1 MLAIHSMTNANNLN
15 LQLESTLQ
23 ELPLW
28 SVYVE
33 ADSPANDLNKLFK
46 QEPLLPGI
54 ILVKNHNYVGMISRQ
69 RFFEH
74 MSRPYSFPLFSKR
87 PAINLINFLQPDVCV
102 ISEDALIVEAN
113 KIALQR
119 EPQFVYEPILIETQ
133 LGSYKLLD
141 FHQLLLAYS
150 QIHILTLAQLEQVEE
165 QSRIA
170 KRGFRNLKNNYT
182 RLIQNEKMAALGQ
195 LVAGIAHEINN
206 PVNFIAGNL
215 VYALNY
221 TQDFLKL
228 ISLYQH
234 HYPKPVAEI
243 QAAIAEI
250 ELEFLTTDFLNLLN
264 SMKFGTERIQE
275 IVLSLR
281 NFSRLDESEKKIV
294 DIHEGI
300 DSTLIILQS
309 RLINQQTGRKI
320 PISKEYGNIPLVE
333 CYAGLI
339 NQVFMNIIANAIDAI
354 LESFEDSNL
363 SFESDSSTLKSPL
376 IRIQTEVTNDQQVVI
391 RIADNGT
398 GIPKD
403 IQKRLFDPFFTTKPV
418 GKGTG
423 LGLSISYQIVVEK
436 HCGQLQCIST
446 VKEGTEF
453 IITIPVELNS

>member
-1 MLAIHSMTNANNLN
+1 MLAMHSMTNANNLN

-33 ADSPANDLNKLFK
+33 ADSPANDLNTLFK

-54 ILVKNHNYVGMISRQ
+54 ILVKNHDYLGMISRQ

-87 PAINLINFLQPDVCV
+87 PAINLINFLQPEVCI
-102 ISEDALIVEAN
+102 ISEDTLIVEAN
-113 KIALQR
+113 KLALQR

-141 FHQLLLAYS
+141 FHHLLLAYS
-150 QIHILTLAQLEQVEE
+150 QIHILTLAQLEKVEE

-170 KRGFRNLKNNYT
+170 KVGFRTLKNNYA

-206 PVNFIAGNL
+206 PVNFIAGNI

-221 TQDFLKL
+221 TQNLLQL

-234 HYPKPVAEI
+234 HYPAPVAEI
-243 QAAIAEI
+243 KAAIAEM
-250 ELEFLTTDFLNLLN
+250 ELEFLTADFLKLLD

-281 NFSRLDESEKKIV
+281 NFSRLDESDKKIV

-309 RLINQQTGRKI
+309 RLINQETGQIITIDKQ
-320 PISKEYGNIPLVE
+320 YGNLPLVE

-339 NQVFMNIIANAIDAI
+339 NQVFMNILSNAIDAI
-354 LESFEDSNL
+354 LESFESVY
-363 SFESDSSTLKSPL
+363 STLKSPV
-376 IRIQTEVTNDQQVVI
+376 IRIRTEVTNDRQVVI
-391 RIADNGT
+391 RIADNGS

-436 HCGQLQCIST
+436 HCGQLQCISS

>member
-1 MLAIHSMTNANNLN
+1 MHSMTNANNLN

-33 ADSPANDLNKLFK
+33 ADSPANDLNTLFK

-54 ILVKNHNYVGMISRQ
+54 ILVKNHDYLGMISRQ

-87 PAINLINFLQPDVCV
+87 PAINLINFLQPEVCI
-102 ISEDALIVEAN
+102 ISEDTLIVEAN
-113 KIALQR
+113 KLALQR

-141 FHQLLLAYS
+141 FHHLLLAYS
-150 QIHILTLAQLEQVEE
+150 QIHILTLAQLEKVEE

-170 KRGFRNLKNNYT
+170 KVGFRTLKNNYA

-195 LVAGIAHEINN
+195 FVAGIAHEINN

-221 TQDFLKL
+221 TQDLLQL

-234 HYPKPVAEI
+234 HYPAPVAEI
-243 QAAIAEI
+243 EAAIAEM
-250 ELEFLTTDFLNLLN
+250 ELEFLTADFLKLLD

-281 NFSRLDESEKKIV
+281 NFSRLDESDKKIV

-309 RLINQQTGRKI
+309 RIINQETGQI
-320 PISKEYGNIPLVE
+320 ITIDKEYGNLPLVE

-339 NQVFMNIIANAIDAI
+339 NQVFMNILSNAIDAI
-354 LESFEDSNL
+354 FA
-363 SFESDSSTLKSPL
+363 SFESAYSNLKSPV
-376 IRIQTEVTNDQQVVI
+376 IRIRTEVTDNREVVI
-391 RIADNGT
+391 RIADNGS

-446 VKEGTEF
+446 IKEGTEF

>member
-1 MLAIHSMTNANNLN
+1 MLAMHSMTNANNLN

-33 ADSPANDLNKLFK
+33 ADSPANDLNTLFK

-54 ILVKNHNYVGMISRQ
+54 ILVKNHDYLGMISRQ

-87 PAINLINFLQPDVCV
+87 PAINLINFLQPEVCI
-102 ISEDALIVEAN
+102 ISEDTLIVEAN
-113 KIALQR
+113 KLALQR

-141 FHQLLLAYS
+141 FHHLLLAYS
-150 QIHILTLAQLEQVEE
+150 QIHILTLAQLEKVEE

-170 KRGFRNLKNNYT
+170 KVGFRTLKNNYA

-195 LVAGIAHEINN
+195 FVAGIAHEINN

-221 TQDFLKL
+221 TQDLLQL

-234 HYPKPVAEI
+234 HYPAPVAEI
-243 QAAIAEI
+243 EAAIAEM
-250 ELEFLTTDFLNLLN
+250 ELEFLTADFLKLLD

-281 NFSRLDESEKKIV
+281 NFSRLDESDKKIV

-309 RLINQQTGRKI
+309 RIINQETGQI
-320 PISKEYGNIPLVE
+320 ITIDKEYGNLPLVE

-339 NQVFMNIIANAIDAI
+339 NQVFMNILSNAIDAI
-354 LESFEDSNL
+354 FA
-363 SFESDSSTLKSPL
+363 SFESAYSNLKSPV
-376 IRIQTEVTNDQQVVI
+376 IRIRTEVTDNREVVI
-391 RIADNGT
+391 RIADNGS

-446 VKEGTEF
+446 IKEGTEF

>member
-1 MLAIHSMTNANNLN
+1 MLAMHSMTNANNLN

-33 ADSPANDLNKLFK
+33 ADSPANDLNTLFK

-54 ILVKNHNYVGMISRQ
+54 ILVKNHDYLGMISRQ

-87 PAINLINFLQPDVCV
+87 PAINLINFLQPDVCI
-102 ISEDALIVEAN
+102 ISENTLIVEAN
-113 KIALQR
+113 KLALQR
-119 EPQFVYEPILIETQ
+119 EPQFVYEPILIKTQ
-133 LGSYKLLD
+133 AGSYKLLD
-141 FHQLLLAYS
+141 FHHLLLAYS
-150 QIHILTLAQLEQVEE
+150 QIHILTLAQLEKVEE

-170 KRGFRNLKNNYT
+170 KVGFRTLKNNYA

-221 TQDFLKL
+221 TQDLLQL

-234 HYPKPVAEI
+234 HYPVPVAEI
-243 QAAIAEI
+243 EAAIAEM
-250 ELEFLTTDFLNLLN
+250 ELEFLTADYLKLLD

-281 NFSRLDESEKKIV
+281 NFSRLDESDKKIV

-309 RLINQQTGRKI
+309 RLLNQETGQI
-320 PISKEYGNIPLVE
+320 ITIDKEYGNLPLVE

-339 NQVFMNIIANAIDAI
+339 NQVFMNILANAIDAI
-354 LESFEDSNL
+354 AESFESA
-363 SFESDSSTLKSPL
+363 SSTLKSPV
-376 IRIQTEVTNDQQVVI
+376 IRILTEVTDNRQVVI

-446 VKEGTEF
+446 IKEGTEF
-453 IITIPVELNS
+453 VITIPVKLNS

>member
-1 MLAIHSMTNANNLN
+1 MLAIHSMINANNLN
-15 LQLESTLQ
+15 LRLESTLQ

-33 ADSPANDLNKLFK
+33 ADSPVNDLNTLFK

-54 ILVKNHNYVGMISRQ
+54 ILVKNHDYLGMISRQ

-87 PAINLINFLQPDVCV
+87 PAINLINFLQPEVRV
-102 ISEDALIVEAN
+102 ISEDTLIVEAN
-113 KIALQR
+113 KLALER
-119 EPQFVYEPILIETQ
+119 EPKFVYEPILIETQ
-133 LGSYKLLD
+133 LGNYKLLD
-141 FHQLLLAYS
+141 FHHLLLAYS

-165 QSRIA
+165 QSRIT
-170 KRGFRNLKNNYT
+170 KVGFRTLKNNYT

-221 TQDFLKL
+221 TQDLLKL
-228 ISLYQH
+228 VNLYQH
-234 HYPKPVAEI
+234 HYPAPVAEI
-243 QAAIAEI
+243 QTAIADI
-250 ELEFLTTDFLNLLN
+250 ELEFLTSDFLDLLN

-281 NFSRLDESEKKIV
+281 NFSRLDESDKKIV

-300 DSTLIILQS
+300 DSTLTILQS
-309 RLINQQTGRKI
+309 RLINHQTGETI
-320 PISKEYGNIPLVE
+320 TIHKEYGNLPQVE

-339 NQVFMNIIANAIDAI
+339 NQVFMNIITNAIDAI
-354 LESFEDSNL
+354 FERFESADSN
-363 SFESDSSTLKSPL
+363 LKSPL
-376 IRIQTEVTNDQQVVI
+376 ITIRTEVTDNQQVVI
-391 RIADNGT
+391 RIADNGI

-446 VKEGTEF
+446 EKEGTEF
-453 IITIPVELNS
+453 IITIPVQLNS

>member
-1 MLAIHSMTNANNLN
+1 MLSIHTMTNANNLN
-15 LQLESTLQ
+15 LRLESTLQ

-33 ADSPANDLNKLFK
+33 ADSPANDLNTLFK

-54 ILVKNHNYVGMISRQ
+54 ILVKNHDYLGMISRQ

-87 PAINLINFLQPDVCV
+87 PAINLINFLQPDVCI
-102 ISEDALIVEAN
+102 ISEDTLIVEAN
-113 KIALQR
+113 KVALQR

-141 FHQLLLAYS
+141 FHHLLLAYS
-150 QIHILTLAQLEQVEE
+150 QIHILTLAQLEKVEE

-170 KRGFRNLKNNYT
+170 KVGFRTLKNNYA

-221 TQDFLKL
+221 TQDLLQL

-234 HYPKPVAEI
+234 HYPAPVAEI
-243 QAAIAEI
+243 EAAIAEM
-250 ELEFLTTDFLNLLN
+250 ELEFLTADYLKLLD

-281 NFSRLDESEKKIV
+281 NFSRLDESDKKIV

-309 RLINQQTGRKI
+309 RLLNQETGQI
-320 PISKEYGNIPLVE
+320 ITIDKEYGNLPLVE

-339 NQVFMNIIANAIDAI
+339 NQVFMNILANAIDAI
-354 LESFEDSNL
+354 FESFESAYSNI
-363 SFESDSSTLKSPL
+363 KSPL
-376 IRIQTEVTNDQQVVI
+376 IRIRTEVTDNRQVVI

-436 HCGQLQCIST
+436 HCGQLQCISS

>member
-1 MLAIHSMTNANNLN
+1 MLAIHSITNANNLN
-15 LQLESTLQ
+15 LRLESTLQ

-28 SVYVE
+28 SVYFD
-33 ADSPANDLNKLFK
+33 ADSPANELNTLFK

-54 ILVKNHNYVGMISRQ
+54 ILVKNHDYVGMISRQ

-87 PAINLINFLQPDVCV
+87 PVINLISFLQSDVCV
-102 ISEDALIVEAN
+102 ISEDTLIVEAN
-113 KIALQR
+113 KVALQR
-119 EPQFVYEPILIETQ
+119 EPQFVYEPILIKTQ
-133 LGSYKLLD
+133 LGSHKLLD
-141 FHQLLLAYS
+141 FHHLLLAHS

-215 VYALNY
+215 VHAINY
-221 TQDFLKL
+221 TEDLL
-228 ISLYQH
+228 ELVSLYQY
-234 HYPKPVAEI
+234 HYPAPVAEI
-243 QAAIAEI
+243 KAAIAEI

-281 NFSRLDESEKKIV
+281 NFSRLDESEKKVV

-309 RLINQQTGRKI
+309 RLINQETGQKI
-320 PISKEYGNIPLVE
+320 TISKEYGNLPLVE

-339 NQVFMNIIANAIDAI
+339 NQVFMNILVNAIDAI
-354 LESFEDSNL
+354 FESDDESNL
-363 SFESDSSTLKSPL
+363 SSESAYSTLKLPL
-376 IRIQTEVTNDQQVVI
+376 IRIQTEVTDNQQVVI
-391 RIADNGT
+391 RIADNGM

-436 HCGQLQCIST
+436 HCGQLQFISN

-453 IITIPVELNS
+453 IITIPVQINS

>member
-1 MLAIHSMTNANNLN
+1 MLAIESMTSITNANNLN
-15 LQLESTLQ
+15 LRLESTLQ

-28 SVYVE
+28 SVYFD
-33 ADSPANDLNKLFK
+33 ADSPANDLNRLFK

-54 ILVKNHNYVGMISRQ
+54 ILIKNHNYVGMISRQ

-102 ISEDALIVEAN
+102 ISEETLIVEAN
-113 KIALQR
+113 KVALQR

-170 KRGFRNLKNNYT
+170 KQGFRNLKNNYT

-221 TQDFLKL
+221 TQDLLKL

-234 HYPKPVAEI
+234 HYPTPVAEI

-250 ELEFLTTDFLNLLN
+250 ELDFLTADFLKLLN

-281 NFSRLDESEKKIV
+281 NFSRLDESDKKIV

-309 RLINQQTGRKI
+309 RLINQQTGQTI
-320 PISKEYGNIPLVE
+320 TIYKEYGNLPLVE
-333 CYAGLI
+333 CYPGLI
-339 NQVFMNIIANAIDAI
+339 NQVFMNILANAIDAI
-354 LESFEDSNL
+354 FERVESADL
-363 SFESDSSTLKSPL
+363 TLKSPL
-376 IRIQTEVTNDQQVVI
+376 ISIRTEVTHNQQVVI
-391 RIADNGT
+391 RIADNGI

-423 LGLSISYQIVVEK
+423 LGLSISYQIIVEK

-453 IITIPVELNS
+453 IITIPVQLNS

>member
-1 MLAIHSMTNANNLN
+1 MLAIYSMTNANNLN
-15 LQLESTLQ
+15 LRLESTLQ

-33 ADSPANDLNKLFK
+33 ADSPTNDLNTLFK

-54 ILVKNHNYVGMISRQ
+54 ILVKNHDYLGMISRQ

-74 MSRPYSFPLFSKR
+74 MSRPYSFSLFSKR
-87 PAINLINFLQPDVCV
+87 PAINLINFLQPDVCI
-102 ISEDALIVEAN
+102 ISEETLIVEAN
-113 KIALQR
+113 KLALQR
-119 EPQFVYEPILIETQ
+119 EPKFVYEPILIETQ
-133 LGSYKLLD
+133 LGNYKLLD
-141 FHQLLLAYS
+141 FHQLLLAHS
-150 QIHILTLAQLEQVEE
+150 QIHILTLAQLEQAQE
-165 QSRIA
+165 QSRIT
-170 KRGFRNLKNNYT
+170 KLGFRTLKNNYA

-215 VYALNY
+215 VYAINY
-221 TQDFLKL
+221 TQDLLKL

-234 HYPKPVAEI
+234 HYPAPVAEI
-243 QAAIAEI
+243 KAAIAEM
-250 ELEFLTTDFLNLLN
+250 ELEFLTVDYLKLLD

-281 NFSRLDESEKKIV
+281 NFSRLDESDKKIV

-309 RLINQQTGRKI
+309 RLINQQICQVITI
-320 PISKEYGNIPLVE
+320 DKEYGNLPLVE

-339 NQVFMNIIANAIDAI
+339 NQVFMNIITNAIDAI
-354 LESFEDSNL
+354 FEN
-363 SFESDSSTLKSPL
+363 FESVYSTQKSPV
-376 IRIQTEVTNDQQVVI
+376 IRIRTEVTDNRQVVI

-453 IITIPVELNS
+453 IITIPIELNS

>member
-1 MLAIHSMTNANNLN
+1 MLAIHSITNANNLN
-15 LQLESTLQ
+15 LRLESTLQ

-28 SVYVE
+28 SVYFD

-87 PAINLINFLQPDVCV
+87 PVINLINFLQSDVCV
-102 ISEDALIVEAN
+102 ISEDTLIIEAN
-113 KIALQR
+113 KVALQR

-141 FHQLLLAYS
+141 FHHLLLAHS

-170 KRGFRNLKNNYT
+170 KIGFRNLKNNYT

-215 VYALNY
+215 VYAINY
-221 TQDFLKL
+221 TKDLL
-228 ISLYQH
+228 ELVSLYQY
-234 HYPKPVAEI
+234 HYPTPVAEI
-243 QAAIAEI
+243 KAAIAEI

-281 NFSRLDESEKKIV
+281 NFSRLDESEKKVV

-309 RLINQQTGRKI
+309 RLINQQTGQRI
-320 PISKEYGNIPLVE
+320 TISKEYGNLPLVE

-339 NQVFMNIIANAIDAI
+339 NQVFMNILANAIDAI
-354 LESFEDSNL
+354 LESDDESKL
-363 SFESDSSTLKSPL
+363 SFESTSSTLKLPL
-376 IRIQTEVTNDQQVVI
+376 IRIQTEVTDNQQVVI

-453 IITIPVELNS
+453 IITIPVQINS